1 MKKNLFRKCAAMVAC
16 AAMSMMMVTGC
27 NSNTAGNNATDG
39 TTTGSNAASIQQTEQ
54 ETTKTAEADKKL
66 SGTISLAGSTS
77 MQKLAD
83 ALAETFMEANS
94 GVTVTVEYSGS
105 SAGIESL
112 LNGSCDIGDASR
124 NLKDSEKSGGA
135 VENIVAIDGI
145 AVIVDK
151 NNTVAGLTKQQ
162 LSDIYTGAVTNW
174 SEVGGSDTPIVVVG
188 REAGSGT
195 RGAFEEILKVE
206 DACKYAVECDSTGA
220 AMAKVAS
227 TEGAIG
233 YVSLGSLNDTVKALK
248 IDGEE
253 ATEQNIKD
261 GKYKICRP
269 FNIATK
275 KGADNELAKDFIS
288 YIMSKEGQQVISDN
302 GYIGDDSA
310 EAYAGT
316 KPSGKV
322 VVGGSSS
329 VSPVME
335 KLIEAYKKVNTGA
348 AIELQT
354 TDSTTC
360 MTSAIDGSYDIG
372 MASRELQDDE
382 KDKLDSQAIA
392 TDGIAVIVNK
402 NNTTDE
408 LSSDQVKD
416 IYTGNAVAWDE
427 VVK

>member
-1 MKKNLFRKCAAMVAC
+1 MKKNLFRKCAAMAAC

-27 NSNTAGNNATDG
+27 NSNSAGNG
-39 TTTGSNAASIQQTEQ
+39 TTGTTQGSTTGSAATTTQQTEQ

-206 DACKYAVECDSTGA
+206 DTCKYAVECDSTGA

-233 YVSLGSLNDTVKALK
+233 YVSLDVLDDSVNALNLDDVAPTS
-248 IDGEE
+248 D
-253 ATEQNIKD
+253 NIVA
-261 GKYKICRP
+261 GTYFLCRP
-269 FNIATK
+269 FVMATK
-275 KGADNELAKDFIS
+275 GEISEQNELVQAFFDFLKS
-288 YIMSKEGQQVISDN
+288 DEGK
-302 GYIGDDSA
+302 A
-310 EAYAGT
+310 
-316 KPSGKV
+316 
-322 VVGGSSS
+322 
-329 VSPVME
+329 
-335 KLIEAYKKVNTGA
+335 
-348 AIELQT
+348 
-354 TDSTTC
+354 
-360 MTSAIDGSYDIG
+360 
-372 MASRELQDDE
+372 
-382 KDKLDSQAIA
+382 
-392 TDGIAVIVNK
+392 
-402 NNTTDE
+402 
-408 LSSDQVKD
+408 
-416 IYTGNAVAWDE
+416 
-427 VVK
+427 VVKAVGLITVD

>member
-1 MKKNLFRKCAAMVAC
+1 MRKNLFRKCAAMVAC

-39 TTTGSNAASIQQTEQ
+39 TTTGSNAASTQQTEQ

-174 SEVGGSDTPIVVVG
+174 SEVGGSNTPIVVVG

-233 YVSLGSLNDTVKALK
+233 YVSLDVLDDSVNALNLDDVAPTS
-248 IDGEE
+248 D
-253 ATEQNIKD
+253 NIVA
-261 GKYKICRP
+261 GTYFLCRP
-269 FNIATK
+269 FVMATK
-275 KGADNELAKDFIS
+275 GEISGQNELVQAFFDFLKS
-288 YIMSKEGQQVISDN
+288 DEGK
-302 GYIGDDSA
+302 A
-310 EAYAGT
+310 
-316 KPSGKV
+316 
-322 VVGGSSS
+322 
-329 VSPVME
+329 
-335 KLIEAYKKVNTGA
+335 
-348 AIELQT
+348 
-354 TDSTTC
+354 
-360 MTSAIDGSYDIG
+360 
-372 MASRELQDDE
+372 
-382 KDKLDSQAIA
+382 
-392 TDGIAVIVNK
+392 
-402 NNTTDE
+402 
-408 LSSDQVKD
+408 
-416 IYTGNAVAWDE
+416 
-427 VVK
+427 VVKAVGLITID

>member
-39 TTTGSNAASIQQTEQ
+39 TTTGSNAASTQQTEQ

-206 DACKYAVECDSTGA
+206 DTCKYAVECDSTGA

-233 YVSLGSLNDTVKALK
+233 YVSLDVLDDSVNALNLDDVAPTS
-248 IDGEE
+248 D
-253 ATEQNIKD
+253 NIVA
-261 GKYKICRP
+261 GTYFLCRP
-269 FNIATK
+269 FVMATK
-275 KGADNELAKDFIS
+275 GEISEQNELVQAFFDFLKS
-288 YIMSKEGQQVISDN
+288 DEGK
-302 GYIGDDSA
+302 A
-310 EAYAGT
+310 
-316 KPSGKV
+316 
-322 VVGGSSS
+322 
-329 VSPVME
+329 
-335 KLIEAYKKVNTGA
+335 
-348 AIELQT
+348 
-354 TDSTTC
+354 
-360 MTSAIDGSYDIG
+360 
-372 MASRELQDDE
+372 
-382 KDKLDSQAIA
+382 
-392 TDGIAVIVNK
+392 
-402 NNTTDE
+402 
-408 LSSDQVKD
+408 
-416 IYTGNAVAWDE
+416 
-427 VVK
+427 VVKAVGLITVD

>member
-1 MKKNLFRKCAAMVAC
+1 MRKNLFRKCAAMAAC
-16 AAMSMMMVTGC
+16 AAMSLMMVTGC

-39 TTTGSNAASIQQTEQ
+39 TTTGSNAASTQQTEQ

-145 AVIVDK
+145 AVIVDR

-188 REAGSGT
+188 READSGT

-206 DACKYAVECDSTGA
+206 DACRYAVECDSTGA

-233 YVSLGSLNDTVKALK
+233 YVSLDVLDDSVNALNLDDVAPTS
-248 IDGEE
+248 D
-253 ATEQNIKD
+253 NIVA
-261 GKYKICRP
+261 GTYFLCRP
-269 FNIATK
+269 FVMATK
-275 KGADNELAKDFIS
+275 GEISGQNELVQAFFDFLKS
-288 YIMSKEGQQVISDN
+288 DEGK
-302 GYIGDDSA
+302 A
-310 EAYAGT
+310 
-316 KPSGKV
+316 
-322 VVGGSSS
+322 
-329 VSPVME
+329 
-335 KLIEAYKKVNTGA
+335 
-348 AIELQT
+348 
-354 TDSTTC
+354 
-360 MTSAIDGSYDIG
+360 
-372 MASRELQDDE
+372 
-382 KDKLDSQAIA
+382 
-392 TDGIAVIVNK
+392 
-402 NNTTDE
+402 
-408 LSSDQVKD
+408 
-416 IYTGNAVAWDE
+416 
-427 VVK
+427 VVKAVGLITVD

>member
-39 TTTGSNAASIQQTEQ
+39 TTTGSNAASTQQTEQ

-233 YVSLGSLNDTVKALK
+233 YVSLDVLDDSVNALNLDDVAPTS
-248 IDGEE
+248 D
-253 ATEQNIKD
+253 NIVA
-261 GKYKICRP
+261 GTYFLCRP
-269 FNIATK
+269 FVMAA
-275 KGADNELAKDFIS
+275 KGEISEQNELVQAFFDFLKS
-288 YIMSKEGQQVISDN
+288 DEGK
-302 GYIGDDSA
+302 A
-310 EAYAGT
+310 
-316 KPSGKV
+316 
-322 VVGGSSS
+322 
-329 VSPVME
+329 
-335 KLIEAYKKVNTGA
+335 
-348 AIELQT
+348 
-354 TDSTTC
+354 
-360 MTSAIDGSYDIG
+360 
-372 MASRELQDDE
+372 
-382 KDKLDSQAIA
+382 
-392 TDGIAVIVNK
+392 
-402 NNTTDE
+402 
-408 LSSDQVKD
+408 
-416 IYTGNAVAWDE
+416 
-427 VVK
+427 VVKTVGLITVD

>member
-39 TTTGSNAASIQQTEQ
+39 TTTGSNAASTQQTEQ

-206 DACKYAVECDSTGA
+206 DACRYAVECDSTGA

-233 YVSLGSLNDTVKALK
+233 YVSLDVLDDSVNALNLDDVAPTS
-248 IDGEE
+248 D
-253 ATEQNIKD
+253 NIVA
-261 GKYKICRP
+261 GTYFLCRP
-269 FNIATK
+269 FVMATK
-275 KGADNELAKDFIS
+275 GEISGQNELVQAFFDFLKS
-288 YIMSKEGQQVISDN
+288 DEGK
-302 GYIGDDSA
+302 A
-310 EAYAGT
+310 
-316 KPSGKV
+316 
-322 VVGGSSS
+322 
-329 VSPVME
+329 
-335 KLIEAYKKVNTGA
+335 
-348 AIELQT
+348 
-354 TDSTTC
+354 
-360 MTSAIDGSYDIG
+360 
-372 MASRELQDDE
+372 
-382 KDKLDSQAIA
+382 
-392 TDGIAVIVNK
+392 
-402 NNTTDE
+402 
-408 LSSDQVKD
+408 
-416 IYTGNAVAWDE
+416 
-427 VVK
+427 VVKAVGLITVD

>member
-1 MKKNLFRKCAAMVAC
+1 MRKNLFRKCAAMIAC

-39 TTTGSNAASIQQTEQ
+39 TTTGSNAASTQQTEQ

-233 YVSLGSLNDTVKALK
+233 YVSLDVLDDSVNALNLDDVAPTS
-248 IDGEE
+248 D
-253 ATEQNIKD
+253 NIVA
-261 GKYKICRP
+261 GTYFLCRP
-269 FNIATK
+269 FVMATK
-275 KGADNELAKDFIS
+275 GEISEQNELVQAFFDFLKS
-288 YIMSKEGQQVISDN
+288 DEGK
-302 GYIGDDSA
+302 A
-310 EAYAGT
+310 
-316 KPSGKV
+316 
-322 VVGGSSS
+322 
-329 VSPVME
+329 
-335 KLIEAYKKVNTGA
+335 
-348 AIELQT
+348 
-354 TDSTTC
+354 
-360 MTSAIDGSYDIG
+360 
-372 MASRELQDDE
+372 
-382 KDKLDSQAIA
+382 
-392 TDGIAVIVNK
+392 
-402 NNTTDE
+402 
-408 LSSDQVKD
+408 
-416 IYTGNAVAWDE
+416 
-427 VVK
+427 VVKAVGLITVD

>member
-1 MKKNLFRKCAAMVAC
+1 MRKNLFRKCAAMAAC
-16 AAMSMMMVTGC
+16 AAMSLMMVTGC
-27 NSNTAGNNATDG
+27 NSNSAGNG
-39 TTTGSNAASIQQTEQ
+39 TTGTTQGSTTGSAATTTQQTEQ

-174 SEVGGSDTPIVVVG
+174 SEVGGRDTPIVVVG

-206 DACKYAVECDSTGA
+206 DTCKYAVECDSTGA

-233 YVSLGSLNDTVKALK
+233 YVSLDVLDDSVNALNLDDVAPTS
-248 IDGEE
+248 D
-253 ATEQNIKD
+253 NIVA
-261 GKYKICRP
+261 GTYFLCRP
-269 FNIATK
+269 FVMATK
-275 KGADNELAKDFIS
+275 GEISEQNELVQAFFDFLKS
-288 YIMSKEGQQVISDN
+288 DEGK
-302 GYIGDDSA
+302 A
-310 EAYAGT
+310 
-316 KPSGKV
+316 
-322 VVGGSSS
+322 
-329 VSPVME
+329 
-335 KLIEAYKKVNTGA
+335 
-348 AIELQT
+348 
-354 TDSTTC
+354 
-360 MTSAIDGSYDIG
+360 
-372 MASRELQDDE
+372 
-382 KDKLDSQAIA
+382 
-392 TDGIAVIVNK
+392 
-402 NNTTDE
+402 
-408 LSSDQVKD
+408 
-416 IYTGNAVAWDE
+416 
-427 VVK
+427 VVKAVGLITVD

>member
-1 MKKNLFRKCAAMVAC
+1 MRKNLFRKCAAMVAC

-27 NSNTAGNNATDG
+27 NSNSAGNGMTG
-39 TTTGSNAASIQQTEQ
+39 TTQGSTTGSATTTTQQTEQ

-206 DACKYAVECDSTGA
+206 DTCKYAVECDSTGA

-233 YVSLGSLNDTVKALK
+233 YVSLDVLDDSVNALNLDDVAPTS
-248 IDGEE
+248 D
-253 ATEQNIKD
+253 NIVA
-261 GKYKICRP
+261 GTYFLCRP
-269 FNIATK
+269 FVMATK
-275 KGADNELAKDFIS
+275 GEISEQNELVQAFFDFLKS
-288 YIMSKEGQQVISDN
+288 DEGK
-302 GYIGDDSA
+302 A
-310 EAYAGT
+310 
-316 KPSGKV
+316 
-322 VVGGSSS
+322 
-329 VSPVME
+329 
-335 KLIEAYKKVNTGA
+335 
-348 AIELQT
+348 
-354 TDSTTC
+354 
-360 MTSAIDGSYDIG
+360 
-372 MASRELQDDE
+372 
-382 KDKLDSQAIA
+382 
-392 TDGIAVIVNK
+392 
-402 NNTTDE
+402 
-408 LSSDQVKD
+408 
-416 IYTGNAVAWDE
+416 
-427 VVK
+427 VVKAVGLITVD

>member
-16 AAMSMMMVTGC
+16 ATMSMMMVTGC

-39 TTTGSNAASIQQTEQ
+39 TTTGSNAASTQQTEQ

-206 DACKYAVECDSTGA
+206 DTCKYAVECDSTGA

-233 YVSLGSLNDTVKALK
+233 YVSLDVLDDSVNALNLDDVAPTS
-248 IDGEE
+248 D
-253 ATEQNIKD
+253 NIVA
-261 GKYKICRP
+261 GTYFLCRP
-269 FNIATK
+269 FVMATK
-275 KGADNELAKDFIS
+275 GEISEQNELVQAFFDFLKS
-288 YIMSKEGQQVISDN
+288 DEGK
-302 GYIGDDSA
+302 A
-310 EAYAGT
+310 
-316 KPSGKV
+316 
-322 VVGGSSS
+322 
-329 VSPVME
+329 
-335 KLIEAYKKVNTGA
+335 
-348 AIELQT
+348 
-354 TDSTTC
+354 
-360 MTSAIDGSYDIG
+360 
-372 MASRELQDDE
+372 
-382 KDKLDSQAIA
+382 
-392 TDGIAVIVNK
+392 
-402 NNTTDE
+402 
-408 LSSDQVKD
+408 
-416 IYTGNAVAWDE
+416 
-427 VVK
+427 VVKAVGLITVD

>member
-1 MKKNLFRKCAAMVAC
+1 MKKNLFRKCAAMAAC

-27 NSNTAGNNATDG
+27 NSNSAGNG
-39 TTTGSNAASIQQTEQ
+39 TTGTTQGSTTGSAATTTQQTEQ

-151 NNTVAGLTKQQ
+151 NNTVACLTKQQ

-206 DACKYAVECDSTGA
+206 DTCKYAVECDSTGA

-233 YVSLGSLNDTVKALK
+233 YVSLDVLDDSVNALNLDDVAPTS
-248 IDGEE
+248 D
-253 ATEQNIKD
+253 NIVA
-261 GKYKICRP
+261 GTYFLCRP
-269 FNIATK
+269 FVMATK
-275 KGADNELAKDFIS
+275 GEISEQNELVQAFFDFLKS
-288 YIMSKEGQQVISDN
+288 DEGK
-302 GYIGDDSA
+302 A
-310 EAYAGT
+310 
-316 KPSGKV
+316 
-322 VVGGSSS
+322 
-329 VSPVME
+329 
-335 KLIEAYKKVNTGA
+335 
-348 AIELQT
+348 
-354 TDSTTC
+354 
-360 MTSAIDGSYDIG
+360 
-372 MASRELQDDE
+372 
-382 KDKLDSQAIA
+382 
-392 TDGIAVIVNK
+392 
-402 NNTTDE
+402 
-408 LSSDQVKD
+408 
-416 IYTGNAVAWDE
+416 
-427 VVK
+427 VVKAVGLITVD

>member
-1 MKKNLFRKCAAMVAC
+1 MRKNLFRKCAAMVAC

-27 NSNTAGNNATDG
+27 NSNSAGNG
-39 TTTGSNAASIQQTEQ
+39 TTGTTQGSTTGSAATTTQQTEQ

-206 DACKYAVECDSTGA
+206 DTCKYAVECDSTGA

-233 YVSLGSLNDTVKALK
+233 YVSLDVLDDSVNALNLDDVAPTS
-248 IDGEE
+248 D
-253 ATEQNIKD
+253 NIVA
-261 GKYKICRP
+261 GTYFLCRP
-269 FNIATK
+269 FVMATK
-275 KGADNELAKDFIS
+275 GEISEQNELVQAFFDFLKS
-288 YIMSKEGQQVISDN
+288 DEGK
-302 GYIGDDSA
+302 A
-310 EAYAGT
+310 
-316 KPSGKV
+316 
-322 VVGGSSS
+322 
-329 VSPVME
+329 
-335 KLIEAYKKVNTGA
+335 
-348 AIELQT
+348 
-354 TDSTTC
+354 
-360 MTSAIDGSYDIG
+360 
-372 MASRELQDDE
+372 
-382 KDKLDSQAIA
+382 
-392 TDGIAVIVNK
+392 
-402 NNTTDE
+402 
-408 LSSDQVKD
+408 
-416 IYTGNAVAWDE
+416 
-427 VVK
+427 VVKAVGLITVD